1 MGSEMPF
8 DKDIMTL
15 FMGLKPDEPGQHGP
29 LEVPVPTEQA
39 IDTITKI
46 RDLCEQFLQCCTK
59 EDDGHT
65 AAEESDGKE
74 GKAKPFGKAGKAK
87 PCEEDEKKED

>member
-65 AAEESDGKE
+65 AAEEPDGKK
-74 GKAKPFGKAGKAK
+74 GKATPFDKAEKSKPSKEDEE
-87 PCEEDEKKED
+87 EED

>member
-1 MGSEMPF
+1 MKSEMPF
-8 DKDIMTL
+8 NKDIMTL

-59 EDDGHT
+59 EEDGHT
-65 AAEESDGKE
+65 ATEEPDGKE
-74 GKAKPFGKAGKAK
+74 GKAKPFDKAGKAK
-87 PCEEDEKKED
+87 PGEEDKEKED

>member
-15 FMGLKPDEPGQHGP
+15 FMGLKPDEPGQHGT

-46 RDLCEQFLQCCTK
+46 RDLCDQFLQCCTK
-59 EDDGHT
+59 DEDGHT
-65 AAEESDGKE
+65 ATEESDGKE
-74 GKAKPFGKAGKAK
+74 KKSTPFDKAGKAK
-87 PCEEDEKKED
+87 PGEENEEKED